1 MVGYNVKFLIFRLL
15 EFLEMLFE
23 FEDSTLQPIYEK
35 VTSGTRLSY
44 EDGVTLWK
52 THDLL
57 GVGYMANIVRE
68 RLNGDKTYFIH
79 NRHINPTNVCV
90 LSCQFCAFGVKADH
104 PTAYEKSLAEIF
116 SDAEKYNGGDVS
128 EFHIVGGL
136 HPDYPFEYYLD
147 LLRGL
152 KERFPAVHI
161 QAYTAVELE
170 YLSRLGDLPIKETLE
185 VLKEAGLGSIPGG
198 GAEIFAKRV
207 RRKICGDKITGEEW
221 LQVHE
226 TAHLIG
232 MKSNATMLYGHL
244 ENVEERSDHLVRLR
258 ELQDQTQGFVTF
270 IPLAFHPENTVLD
283 FLKTTPG
290 QLDLRALAVSRL
302 MLDNFPH
309 VKAFWIMIT
318 PKIAQLAQSF
328 GADDM
333 DGTVVEEKIIHAAGA
348 ATDQVFHKDQIIHMI
363 TESGRKPVE
372 RDTLYENVEEWQT
385 ETAC

>member
-1 MVGYNVKFLIFRLL
+1 
-15 EFLEMLFE
+15 MLFK

-35 VTSGTRLSY
+35 VISGTRLSY
-44 EDGVTLWK
+44 EDGVALWK
-52 THDLL
+52 TPDLL

-68 RLNGDKTYFIH
+68 SLNGDKTYFIH

-136 HPDYPFEYYLD
+136 HPDYPFKYYLD

-170 YLSRLGDLPIKETLE
+170 YLSRLGGIPIKKTLE

-221 LQVHE
+221 LQVHK

-244 ENVEERSDHLVRLR
+244 ETFEERSDHLVRLR
-258 ELQDQTQGFVTF
+258 ELQDLTQGFVTF

-290 QLDLRALAVSRL
+290 Q
-302 MLDNFPH
+302 
-309 VKAFWIMIT
+309 
-318 PKIAQLAQSF
+318 
-328 GADDM
+328 
-333 DGTVVEEKIIHAAGA
+333 
-348 ATDQVFHKDQIIHMI
+348 
-363 TESGRKPVE
+363 
-372 RDTLYENVEEWQT
+372 
-385 ETAC
+385 